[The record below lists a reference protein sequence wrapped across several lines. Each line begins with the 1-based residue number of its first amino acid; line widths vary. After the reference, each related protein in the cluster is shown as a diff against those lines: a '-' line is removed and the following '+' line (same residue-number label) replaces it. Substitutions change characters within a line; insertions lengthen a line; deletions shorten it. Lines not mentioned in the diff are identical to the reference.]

1 MYQILIKNW
10 MLISLL
16 DFFIESI
23 FIVNKENLT
32 KPPEKN
38 KTEKSEVAKQFLDI
52 NLFSFLSSKL
62 F

>member
-1 MYQILIKNW
+1 